1 MPKVGRIKVQVEIV
15 DDDGTTTI
23 HEAIGV
29 PKPGTTPTIG
39 IAPHH
44 RTRISRSRPEQNQI
58 NTLVDVGVNIQA
70 VLVETPG
77 SRLFG
82 VDRGVAPDR
91 EVEQT
96 PSVITVEES
105 PAPG

>member
-1 MPKVGRIKVQVEIV
+1 MPRVGRIHVEVEII
-15 DDDGTTTI
+15 DEDGTTTI

-29 PKPGTTPTIG
+29 PKPGTSPTIG

-44 RTRISRSRPEQNQI
+44 RTRISRSGTRPDQI
-58 NTLVDVGVNIQA
+58 NELIDVGVNIQA

-82 VDRGVAPDR
+82 VDKGIAPDR
-91 EVEQT
+91 EVEAT
-96 PSVITVEES
+96 PSVITIEENR
-105 PAPG
+105 PGQ

>member
-1 MPKVGRIKVQVEIV
+1 MPKVGRISVAVEIV

-29 PKPGTTPTIG
+29 PKPGTSPTIG

-44 RTRISRSRPEQNQI
+44 RTRISRSRPEENEI

-70 VLVETPG
+70 VLVATPG

-82 VDRGVAPDR
+82 VERGVAPDHA
-91 EVEQT
+91 VEGT
-96 PSVITVEES
+96 PTVITIEES
-105 PAPG
+105 TA